1 MKGFIKQFAAVC
13 CFSAALVTVL
23 GCTHYREIV
32 DPCWPERYNSMA
44 RHSVRE
50 MHGAQ
55 TAQGHKLEQTLW
67 NVFFEAD
74 PKTGDGTGI
83 LNEAGKD
90 FLRTISRR
98 EPAPDFQLWLQYA
111 HDVKD
116 ATRRDVVM
124 EQRKLAIKNFLTVQT
139 KLGNGDAYHI
149 EVHDLVMPT
158 YPSEWSHD
166 AIENVRK
173 GIKSGSAQQFPQPS
187 QTNK

>member
-1 MKGFIKQFAAVC
+1 MKGFIKQFTAIG
-13 CFSAALVTVL
+13 CFSAALFTVL
-23 GCTHYREIV
+23 GCTAYREIV

-44 RHSVRE
+44 AHSVRQ
-50 MHGAQ
+50 MHMAQ
-55 TAQGHKLEQTLW
+55 TAQGHKLEQTVW
-67 NVFFEAD
+67 NVFFDTE

-90 FLRTISRR
+90 LLRTLSRR
-98 EPAPDFQLWLQYA
+98 EPVPDFQLWLQYA

-116 ATRRDVVM
+116 PTRRDVVT
-124 EQRKLAIKNFLTVQT
+124 EQRKAAIKNFLTVQT

-149 EVHDLVMPT
+149 DVHDLVMPT
-158 YPSEWSHD
+158 YPSEWSAF
-166 AIENVRK
+166 AIHNVEK